1 MAIILA
7 VIKWIGILIGIVLGI
22 VVVLAACVVW
32 VPVRYRAEAVLPE
45 QGEKKYAFSVSFL
58 FHLIS
63 IKKKLD
69 SEKVRIRIGFITVK
83 SKEEKEKKETKKMR
97 KLKKA
102 IIGVLASAMLMGAM
116 TGCGKAASDDI
127 TVISREDGSGTRG
140 AFIELFGIEEKD
152 ADGNKIDKTITTA
165 DITNSTS
172 VMMTSVADDT
182 AAIGYISLGSLDDS
196 VKAVKIDGAEASAVN
211 VSNGSYKVSRPFNI
225 ATKGTPNEVTQDFIN
240 FILSADGQAVV
251 EEAGYIS
258 DGNTGAYTSAGVKGK
273 INVAGSSSVTPVMEK
288 LKEAYV
294 AINPDVQI
302 EVQQSDST
310 TGMTSAAEGVC
321 DIGMASRELKDS
333 ELSAGLTPTVIAT
346 DGIAVIVNKDSSVD
360 SLTSDQVKG
369 IYTGTITKWSE
380 VK

>member
-1 MAIILA
+1 M
-7 VIKWIGILIGIVLGI
+7 
-22 VVVLAACVVW
+22 
-32 VPVRYRAEAVLPE
+32 
-45 QGEKKYAFSVSFL
+45 
-58 FHLIS
+58 
-63 IKKKLD
+63 
-69 SEKVRIRIGFITVK
+69 
-83 SKEEKEKKETKKMR
+83 
-97 KLKKA
+97 KLKKMMA
-102 IIGVLASAMLMGAM
+102 LVLCAATVAGLGL
-116 TGCGKAASDDI
+116 TGCGNSSDNSAAGDATSAAKESSDAGKTDASDFSGNI
-127 TVISREDGSGTRG
+127 TVLSREDGSGTRG

>member
-1 MAIILA
+1 
-7 VIKWIGILIGIVLGI
+7 
-22 VVVLAACVVW
+22 
-32 VPVRYRAEAVLPE
+32 
-45 QGEKKYAFSVSFL
+45 
-58 FHLIS
+58 
-63 IKKKLD
+63 
-69 SEKVRIRIGFITVK
+69 
-83 SKEEKEKKETKKMR
+83 MR

-196 VKAVKIDGAEASAVN
+196 VKAVKIDGAEASAEN

-258 DGNTGAYTSAGVKGK
+258 DGNIGAYTSAGVKGK

-360 SLTSDQVKG
+360 SLTSDQVKS